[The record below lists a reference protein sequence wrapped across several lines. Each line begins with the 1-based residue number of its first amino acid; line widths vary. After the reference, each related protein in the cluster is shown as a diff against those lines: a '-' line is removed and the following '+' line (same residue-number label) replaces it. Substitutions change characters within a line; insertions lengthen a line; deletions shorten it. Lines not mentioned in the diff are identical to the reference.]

1 MKKLFLLS
9 IFCLH
14 TLLPLMAQEGEGKG
28 VLIDDVV
35 GVVGK
40 QTVLLSDIENELERL
55 SGQGMVANDDSRC
68 IVLEELLFQRLLV
81 NQADLDS
88 MQVSDAQVN
97 AELENRM
104 RYYIQQA
111 GSEQKLEAFMGK
123 SISELKE
130 DFRDDLRRVL
140 LARNMQSKITGDI
153 KVTPS
158 EVRTFFNAFPQDSLP
173 FIDAEI
179 EIAQIVRK
187 APVNPDERQMVL
199 DKMEK
204 LRQRIIDGEDFA
216 AMAVLY
222 SEDGSAPMGGE
233 LGFKYRSELVPEFAA
248 AAFSLKGKEVSQVI
262 ESQYGFHI
270 VQLISRKGE
279 QANVRHILMS
289 PKIRTVDFQIASSF
303 LDSIKS
309 EISSGKI
316 DFAAAAQ
323 KYSDDE
329 ESKNNNGN
337 VVNMA
342 TGTTRFTNDELDPGL
357 FFVLDKMKVGDISVP
372 VKYQTMDGKQAYRI
386 ILLKTR
392 TSPHRANLK
401 EDYQRIQA
409 VAVQNKQNK
418 VLSDWVKKKQAVTYV
433 KVDEKYRNCKFRYN
447 WFTIPESG
455 KK

>member
-1 MKKLFLLS
+1 MFS
-9 IFCLH
+9 ISEA
-14 TLLPLMAQEGEGKG
+14 MAQEQEGKG
-28 VLIDDVV
+28 VLIDEVV

-40 QTVLLSDIENELERL
+40 HTVLLSDIENELERL
-55 SGQGMVANDDSRC
+55 AGQGMVANDESRC

-97 AELENRM
+97 GELENRM

-123 SISELKE
+123 SIAELKE
-130 DFRDDLRRVL
+130 DYRDDLKRVL
-140 LARNMQSKITGDI
+140 LARNMQSKITGEL

-158 EVRTFFNAFPQDSLP
+158 EVRQFFNAFPQDSLP
-173 FIDAEI
+173 FIDSEI
-179 EIAQIVRK
+179 ELAQIVKK
-187 APVNPDERQMVL
+187 APVNPEERRMVIE
-199 DKMEK
+199 KMEK
-204 LRQRIIDGEDFA
+204 LRERINNGEDFA
-216 AMAVLY
+216 ALAVLY

-270 VQLISRKGE
+270 VQLIIRKGE

-289 PKIRTVDFQIASSF
+289 PKIRPSDFQLASSF

-309 EISSGKI
+309 EIASGKI

-342 TGTTRFTNDELDPGL
+342 SGTTRFTNDELDPGL
-357 FFVLDKMKVGDISVP
+357 FFVLDKMKTGEISVP
-372 VKYQTMDGKQAYRI
+372 VKYQTNDGKQAYRI
-386 ILLKTR
+386 LLLKTR
-392 TSPHRANLK
+392 TNPHRANLK
-401 EDYQRIQA
+401 EDYQRIQS
-409 VAVQNKQNK
+409 VALQNKQNK
-418 VLSDWVKKKQAVTYV
+418 VLSDWVRKKQAVTYV
-433 KVDEKYRNCKFRYN
+433 RVDDKYRSCKFRYN
-447 WFTIPESG
+447 WFPVKQG
-455 KK
+455 KKQ

>member
-1 MKKLFLLS
+1 M
-9 IFCLH
+9 
-14 TLLPLMAQEGEGKG
+14 M
-28 VLIDDVV
+28 
-35 GVVGK
+35 
-40 QTVLLSDIENELERL
+40 
-55 SGQGMVANDDSRC
+55 
-68 IVLEELLFQRLLV
+68 
-81 NQADLDS
+81 
-88 MQVSDAQVN
+88 
-97 AELENRM
+97 
-104 RYYIQQA
+104 YYIQQA

-187 APVNPDERQMVL
+187 APVNPEERQMVL

-357 FFVLDKMKVGDISVP
+357 FFVLDKMKVGEISVP

-447 WFTIPESG
+447 WFTIPETG

>member
-1 MKKLFLLS
+1 
-9 IFCLH
+9 
-14 TLLPLMAQEGEGKG
+14 
-28 VLIDDVV
+28 
-35 GVVGK
+35 
-40 QTVLLSDIENELERL
+40 
-55 SGQGMVANDDSRC
+55 
-68 IVLEELLFQRLLV
+68 
-81 NQADLDS
+81 
-88 MQVSDAQVN
+88 
-97 AELENRM
+97 
-104 RYYIQQA
+104 
-111 GSEQKLEAFMGK
+111 
-123 SISELKE
+123 
-130 DFRDDLRRVL
+130 
-140 LARNMQSKITGDI
+140 
-153 KVTPS
+153 
-158 EVRTFFNAFPQDSLP
+158 
-173 FIDAEI
+173 
-179 EIAQIVRK
+179 
-187 APVNPDERQMVL
+187 MVL

-357 FFVLDKMKVGDISVP
+357 FFVLDKMKVGEISVP
-372 VKYQTMDGKQAYRI
+372 IKYQTMDGKQAYRI

-447 WFTIPESG
+447 WFTIPETG